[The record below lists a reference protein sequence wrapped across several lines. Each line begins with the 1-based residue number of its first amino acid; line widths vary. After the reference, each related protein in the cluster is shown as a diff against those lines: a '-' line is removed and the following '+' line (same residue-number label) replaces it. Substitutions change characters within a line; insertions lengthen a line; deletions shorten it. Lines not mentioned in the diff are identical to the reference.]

1 MTPRERML
9 TALRNGTPDVVP
21 TFLCYHGL
29 YANRHATLEY
39 LLEYGRRM
47 GGAPER
53 PIDADEDIEIRRHAI
68 EQVLDLFIGRIDH
81 QFIFP
86 TVRTFEADVM
96 TPQLI
101 DTAIQYLDTDQHRII
116 GDGANVRI
124 ESAAAPGVSAQPRG
138 LETAADVDR
147 YFEPP
152 PPSATPPPTGPDP
165 YDDLKARHAAA
176 IEDSYRCGSINSP
189 FCIAIGAFGY
199 EGAMLA
205 MHDRPSVLAHFVERA
220 LDRYIDTIR
229 TAPVDGF
236 WFDEYYTDVISP
248 GHYEEYVW
256 KPAVTSSRNLSA
268 PAPSRSTPSPSRR
281 ARSGSTSTSP
291 RSPPSS
297 MAARRSAA
305 TWMA

>member
-152 PPSATPPPTGPDP
+152 PP
-165 YDDLKARHAAA
+165 
-176 IEDSYRCGSINSP
+176 
-189 FCIAIGAFGY
+189 
-199 EGAMLA
+199 
-205 MHDRPSVLAHFVERA
+205 
-220 LDRYIDTIR
+220 
-229 TAPVDGF
+229 
-236 WFDEYYTDVISP
+236 
-248 GHYEEYVW
+248 
-256 KPAVTSSRNLSA
+256 
-268 PAPSRSTPSPSRR
+268 
-281 ARSGSTSTSP
+281 
-291 RSPPSS
+291 
-297 MAARRSAA
+297 
-305 TWMA
+305 